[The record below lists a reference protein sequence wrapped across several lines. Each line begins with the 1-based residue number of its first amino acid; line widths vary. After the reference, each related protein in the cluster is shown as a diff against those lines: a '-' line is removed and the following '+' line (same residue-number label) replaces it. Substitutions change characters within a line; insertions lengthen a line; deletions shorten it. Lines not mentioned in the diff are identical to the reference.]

1 MLGCGWIGTQNDH
14 ETVGSWI
21 HANGWWSAKLLNEF
35 EMEWLSNFSSDSLCF
50 WLVYFVECSIQTS
63 EFQMAFCS
71 VDSVVGLLQSTASP
85 LFALWGYNYCMR
97 NLTALTLREES
108 GGLA

>member
-1 MLGCGWIGTQNDH
+1 
-14 ETVGSWI
+14 
-21 HANGWWSAKLLNEF
+21 
-35 EMEWLSNFSSDSLCF
+35 MEWLSNFSTDSLCF

-71 VDSVVGLLQSTASP
+71 VDSVVGILQSTPSQ
-85 LFALWGYNYCMR
+85 LFDLWGYNCMR
-97 NLTALTLREES
+97 NLTALSLREES